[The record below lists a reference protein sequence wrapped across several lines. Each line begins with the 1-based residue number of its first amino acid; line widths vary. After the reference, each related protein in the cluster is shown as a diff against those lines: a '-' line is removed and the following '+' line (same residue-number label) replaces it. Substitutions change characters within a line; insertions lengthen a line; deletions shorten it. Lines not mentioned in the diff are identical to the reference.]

1 MFLQQLK
8 WEFKPKIKWNKYQSN
23 ATTQNQNQY
32 LDYLIDLRFQGLNSF
47 LFNHLKII
55 HNEQD
60 KQDIF
65 LQKEK

>member
-32 LDYLIDLRFQGLNSF
+32 LDYLIDLRFQGLNRF